1 MDRLSKPPE
10 SGEFWLGGRL
20 LGLSGR
26 SMEVSHASVMCE
38 VPDVSGISSPLRAHS
53 CHERF
58 VEAGIGRMGIA
69 ALPLQFR
76 GNKQLF
82 LSNSPQ
88 AQDMTAFAIARPSA
102 FELAWQIPNL
112 E

>member
-1 MDRLSKPPE
+1 
-10 SGEFWLGGRL
+10 
-20 LGLSGR
+20 
-26 SMEVSHASVMCE
+26 
-38 VPDVSGISSPLRAHS
+38 
-53 CHERF
+53 
-58 VEAGIGRMGIA
+58 MGIA